1 MTILR
6 TLALSGLFMALA
18 TAQTTKQTFKI
29 IYAATDQ
36 DANEIF
42 TSVRTIADV
51 KGAMANPRE
60 FNAEGAADQMRTT
73 EWLLRQLDLP
83 PGASGKDET
92 LRNIADTR
100 GEDTARVFFLSPE
113 LTVQEFN
120 EVMTA
125 VRTITDIRRVFGHS
139 SHRAVIVRSTE
150 EAVNAAD
157 WLLGEMMRD
166 SSSGDLIY
174 PRRPDRP
181 NVEDNHIRILRYPRA
196 KTTQDFNE
204 AMTMVRT
211 LTDTR
216 RVFGYF
222 GKREIVLRGT
232 REELAAAEW
241 LLSQLDR
248 DLPSSAPQVSGEFP
262 APYQVAANQPKEV
275 LRLFYFTGADTDQT
289 LVARATAIKE
299 QAGVRRIFYTANPRV
314 LAVGGTSEQLA
325 KIELI
330 ARQ

>member
-1 MTILR
+1 MNILR
-6 TLALSGLFMALA
+6 TLAISGLFAALA

-29 IYAATDQ
+29 IHSATDQ

-51 KGAMANPRE
+51 KGSITNPRE
-60 FNAEGAADQMRTT
+60 FNAEGTADQIRTS
-73 EWLLRQLDLP
+73 EWLIRQLDLP
-83 PGASGKDET
+83 PGASGSDDT
-92 LRNIADTR
+92 LRNIADAR
-100 GEDTARVFFLSPE
+100 GEDTARVFFLSPN
-113 LTVQEFN
+113 LTPQEFN

-125 VRTITDIRRVFGHS
+125 VRTITDIRRVFGQVA
-139 SHRAVIVRSTE
+139 HRAVVVRATE

-157 WLLGEMMRD
+157 WLLAEMMRD
-166 SSSGDLIY
+166 SPTGELIY
-174 PRRPDRP
+174 PRKPDRP
-181 NVEDNHIRILRYPRA
+181 NVEDNHIRVLRYPRA
-196 KTTQDFNE
+196 KATQDFNE
-204 AMTMVRT
+204 AMTMIRT
-211 LTDTR
+211 LTDCR
-216 RVFGYF
+216 RIFGYL
-222 GKREIVLRGT
+222 GKQEIVLRGT
-232 REELAAAEW
+232 REELAAADW

-248 DLPSSAPQVSGEFP
+248 DLPASAPQVSGEFP

-314 LAVGGTSEQLA
+314 LGVGGTADQLA